1 MRTTL
6 TETITSKITKSNVLR
21 INRENAFEWI
31 GLTAIVILSA
41 YLFVSNLSAIGYANH
56 YYTAAVKSMLQSWH
70 NFFFVAAEPGGS
82 VSVDKPPVGLWLQT
96 ISAYFLGVNG
106 FAVVL
111 PQIIAGIL
119 SVILVYHLVR
129 RSFGVAAGLAAALA
143 LAVTPVVIATDR
155 NNTIDST
162 LIFTL
167 LLAAWAFIKAT
178 ETGKLR
184 YLLLG
189 VTLVGIGFNIKMLE
203 AYLPLPAFYALYFLG
218 SKEGVW
224 RKLGQ
229 LSLVTVVLLAISLS
243 WALAVDLTPAN
254 QRPFVGSS
262 GDNSELSLI
271 TGYNGINRLL
281 GMRGNRGGPF
291 GGGFQTGQ
299 PPFPGVQGGNQLFP
313 GGRVGRQPFAGGT
326 RQPNFQNGPN
336 GRAGFGF
343 NGGGFGFGQ
352 TGRAGPL
359 RLFIPPLSK
368 EASWMLPFGLF
379 GLLLLAVRTRFTFPL
394 TPKHQAI
401 VLWGGW
407 LFTAGVFFSIAGFFH
422 EYYLSTMAPP
432 LAALVGIGIMEL
444 WGLREPHPWLSMAI
458 LIVSAGSTL
467 ALQYITASAFIQ
479 TIGWQ
484 SLVLAVLAA
493 GVALSFIA
501 VLRHSSRTASAGFAF
516 VLAAMLITPG
526 IWSAL
531 TNRNVNENQSL
542 PSAYSGRPAPQ
553 FNRSGLQINP
563 ALLNF
568 LNANTQNSTY
578 LMAVPSSMQGADY
591 VIATGRPVLYLG
603 GFMGQDPVVNSQD
616 LARLVANK
624 QLRYIY
630 WDARGRGFGG
640 AQADI
645 SSWVT
650 GQCRPVNN
658 FTTTT
663 RNSGAPDGTT
673 PGLGNQPSF
682 GRSNMQVSL
691 YDCG

>member
-6 TETITSKITKSNVLR
+6 TETITSKLTKSNVLR
-21 INRENAFEWI
+21 INRENAFEWL
-31 GLTAIVILSA
+31 GVTAIVILSA
-41 YLFVSNLSAIGYANH
+41 VLFLSNLSAVGYANH

-82 VSVDKPPVGLWLQT
+82 VSVDKPPVGLWLQAL
-96 ISAYFLGVNG
+96 SAYFLGVNG

-129 RSFGVAAGLAAALA
+129 RSFGVAAGLVAALA
-143 LAVTPVVIATDR
+143 LALTPVVIATDR

-178 ETGKLR
+178 ETTKLR
-184 YLLLG
+184 FLLLG
-189 VTLVGIGFNIKMLE
+189 TALVGIGFNIKMLE
-203 AYLPLPAFYALYFLG
+203 AFLPLPAFYALYFLG

-224 RKLGQ
+224 RKLVR
-229 LSLVTVVLLAISLS
+229 LSLATVVLLAISLS

-291 GGGFQTGQ
+291 GGGFRTGQ
-299 PPFPGVQGGNQLFP
+299 PPFPGGQAGPQPFP
-313 GGRVGRQPFAGGT
+313 GARGGGQPFTGGT
-326 RQPNFQNGPN
+326 RQPNFQN
-336 GRAGFGF
+336 RRTGFGL
-343 NGGGFGFGQ
+343 NGAGFGFGQ

-368 EASWMLPFGLF
+368 EASWLLPFGLF
-379 GLLLLAVRTRFTFPL
+379 GLLLLAVRTRLKFPL
-394 TPKHQAI
+394 TPKHQAV

-407 LFTAGVFFSIAGFFH
+407 LFTAGIFFSIAGFFH

-444 WGLREPHPWLSMAI
+444 WGLREKHPWLTAA
-458 LIVSAGSTL
+458 LLFVSAVSTL
-467 ALQYITASAFIQ
+467 ALQYITIRAFVQ
-479 TIGWQ
+479 TISWQ
-484 SLVLAVLAA
+484 FLVAAVLAA
-493 GVALSFIA
+493 GAGLSFIA
-501 VLRHSSRTASAGFAF
+501 ALRRSPRTASAGFTF

-531 TNRNVNENQSL
+531 TNQNVNENQSL
-542 PSAYSGRPAPQ
+542 PSAYSGRSTLQ

-591 VIATGRPVLYLG
+591 VIATGRPVLYMG

-630 WDARGRGFGG
+630 WDARGRGFGST
-640 AQADI
+640 QADI

-650 GQCRPVNN
+650 GQCKPVNN

-663 RNSGAPDGTT
+663 SNSGAPDGTAPT
-673 PGLGNQPSF
+673 PGLGNQPFF
-682 GRSNMQVSL
+682 GRGNMQVSL